1 MSLQASPLTHG
12 KMSKDDI
19 TKKIDDLE
27 SKINRLYDMP
37 NQEETIKNCETIL
50 NIYKNELDIRESD
63 AMIAEAMKSPK
74 SIIVGEEASAPMN
87 LLPTRKL
94 Y

>member
-1 MSLQASPLTHG
+1 MSN
-12 KMSKDDI
+12 DDI

-27 SKINRLYDMP
+27 SKINRLCEMP

-50 NIYKNELDIRESD
+50 NIYKNELSIRETD
-63 AMIAEAMKSPK
+63 AMVAEAMKGQASTIIGAESTPEQNILPK
-74 SIIVGEEASAPMN
+74 RP
-87 LLPTRKL
+87 L